1 MYRIKV
7 RYNVEVW
14 HDIDT
19 DTEDDAYD
27 IYFRSTKFNPETV
40 VSGDDVEV
48 STAYHIDTMKA
59 EVK

>member
-7 RYNVEVW
+7 RYNVDVW
-14 HDIDT
+14 HDIDAV
-19 DTEDDAYD
+19 TEDAAYD
-27 IYFRSTKFNPETV
+27 IYFKDTKFNPETV
-40 VSGDDVEV
+40 VSGDVEV